1 MEGRGYHTGGLGHSH
16 GVVDPV
22 IATTS
27 RGIWAIKWSFAG
39 LGITAI
45 AQFVVFLLSGSVA
58 LFADTIHNV
67 ADGFHGAP
75 PLDSLPLCP
84 QAPPANGSLTG
95 WAELKTSLAR

>member
-67 ADGFHGAP
+67 ADAFTA
-75 PLDSLPLCP
+75 LPLWIAYLFARKPP
-84 QAPPANGSLTG
+84 QQTVRLRAGPS
-95 WAELKTSLAR
+95 